1 MTIRQALINTHRDDA
16 QRAGERDRL
25 LLEARRANRARHQG
39 PDHIALARRL
49 VRLLVRPRAA
59 APSRFRASPEQ
70 TGPGQVP
77 ASISPA
83 NSP

>member
-1 MTIRQALINTHRDDA
+1 MTIRHYLMNACQDDA
-16 QRAGERDRL
+16 RRAGERDRL
-25 LLEARRANRARHQG
+25 LLEARRAREARRERAG
-39 PDHIALARRL
+39 LAATARRL